1 MEANKNTTQT
11 ATTPPAGG
19 FDVAGLLSNPQIGE
33 FIKHLLSAGG
43 SALFSYMM
51 SIKPMQDKMEALIKE
66 NSDLKERIGDMEDN
80 QEELITQ
87 LNKKFKLIEQP
98 EEDKEELNGRSEE
111 YFSIKKKEKYVPSSK
126 RRKYLN
132 Y

>member
-51 SIKPMQDKMEALIKE
+51 SIKPMQDKMEALANE
-66 NSDLKERIGDMEDN
+66 NKDLKSRMEEMEGSH
-80 QEELITQ
+80 EELIIQ
-87 LNKKFKLIEQP
+87 LNKKFKMIQEP
-98 EEDKEELNGRSEE
+98 EEEEELQGTSEE
-111 YFSIKKKEKYVPSSK
+111 YFSIKKKEKCVPANK

-132 Y
+132 S